1 MGCMCVGNL
10 ILKLWRGGDDEVI
23 GSLWICRR
31 VDMIQ
36 GDEECWEKSWVTN
49 DQS

>member
-1 MGCMCVGNL
+1 MKSWDGQV
-10 ILKLWRGGDDEVI
+10 IPKTVLW
-23 GSLWICRR
+23 SLWICRR

>member
-1 MGCMCVGNL
+1 MDRLFRRLLFGACGYV
-10 ILKLWRGGDDEVI
+10 E
-23 GSLWICRR
+23 R